1 MDTWTLSGWAVFAVG
16 VALAAW
22 GVHRR
27 PVGARRCPSCAY
39 DLGGT
44 PGLKCPECGR
54 TARSEND
61 LRLSVRRRWPWL
73 LIPLAACTGGLV
85 AFVPRVQS
93 EGWRGAVP
101 TTCLIAAFEPLD
113 SWDTERD
120 WRDPWRKYLASRA
133 GLMTDEWWGWQRQ
146 WYIGKAIDRMESDG
160 RPMLQ
165 GPETLPADGRVY
177 ACVHQPDVIRH
188 ADVVV
193 TTPVGTSLLSS
204 NGWNQGS
211 VFDVGPAGAGAQ
223 VVPVTIRLQLDGVTV
238 WSGRRLLRYTGA
250 GLLAQ
255 RVTPLHNP
263 ATSAWIK
270 DQFWVSKQ
278 GLYIAEP
285 WEADNQ
291 HSHLVCV
298 VLEFLRDGRV
308 VADGYLDF
316 QRGRI
321 PPLSPIRE
329 AGLKPTMR
337 WHGHEPFED
346 VPNDGARWTY
356 RVRGV
361 PAFAAACSPADPPF
375 PLHCWAG
382 EFEAEFRTWAD

>member
-1 MDTWTLSGWAVFAVG
+1 METWTLVSWAVFAAG

-27 PVGARRCPSCAY
+27 PVGTRRCPACGYS
-39 DLGGT
+39 LVGV
-44 PGLKCPECGR
+44 PGLQCPECGHV
-54 TARSEND
+54 AKSEKD
-61 LRLSVRRRWPWL
+61 LGLTPRQRWPWL
-73 LIPLAACTGGLV
+73 LVPAAACVG
-85 AFVPRVQS
+85 AFVSQVPRMEA

-101 TTCLIAAFEPLD
+101 TTLLIAAFTPLN
-113 SWDTERD
+113 D
-120 WRDPWRKYLASRA
+120 WHPEKGWCDPLRKRLRSRA
-133 GLMTDEWWGWQRQ
+133 DWMEEWWGWQRQ
-146 WYIGKAIDRMESDG
+146 WYIGKAIERMESEG
-160 RPMLQ
+160 FPLIQ
-165 GPETLPADGRVY
+165 GPTTVPLDGRVF
-177 ACVHQPDVIRH
+177 AAVHVPDECLY

-193 TTPVGTSLLSS
+193 RTSAGASLLSS
-204 NGWNQGS
+204 SGWNHLS
-211 VFDVGPAGAGAQ
+211 IFVAGPSREGAQ
-223 VVPVTIRLQLDGVTV
+223 VMPITIRIQSGGTTL

-250 GLLAQ
+250 GSLAQ
-255 RVTPLHNP
+255 RVTPLRNP

-291 HSHLVCV
+291 HSDLVCV

-361 PAFAAACSPADPPF
+361 PAFAAACSSADPPF